1 MTASPHKSVSLAI
14 LSTDSAETNVIVSVE
29 AAVLWQYYGNIML
42 TNVCAGRY
50 CHKITADP
58 DREYGD
64 LSRVSAGKHCIV
76 SLQPRKQ
83 TAWKTCSSVLRDIYT
98 PAPSTPTLVSHYAV
112 NELQQSDGTLMD
124 ICIPEEGY

>member
-1 MTASPHKSVSLAI
+1 M
-14 LSTDSAETNVIVSVE
+14 SVE

-58 DREYGD
+58 DPEYRD

-76 SLQPRKQ
+76 SAPA
-83 TAWKTCSSVLRDIYT
+83 TKTNSLENMLRVLRDIYT
-98 PAPSTPTLVSHYAV
+98 PAPSRPTLVSHYAV